1 MMELVSEKKAK
12 ISLPLI
18 FEKENDAHN
27 HVGLNNVYRLLRL
40 IYGER
45 YGYPLISYKEK
56 GTMERM
62 RIPYEMGKREADR
75 CIQ

>member
-1 MMELVSEKKAK
+1 M
-12 ISLPLI
+12 I

-45 YGYPLISYKEK
+45 YGLSIVSYKEK
-56 GTMERM
+56 GTMVRM
-62 RIPYEMGKREADR
+62 RIPYEMGKREG
-75 CIQ
+75 